1 MIQRSR
7 SMAFAIVA
15 VHFVGVVG
23 CRSRQQN
30 VVPVAS
36 ASAVVVSS
44 VEPSSPSSATP
55 LTNNIRP
62 EKTVSAKADVP
73 LAVQRG
79 RLFQSKGQLDQADE
93 AFSQGLLSGG
103 QVNLQAL
110 AELAYLRLSRGG
122 TGSALEEAFLTTA
135 DTPDSTL
142 AAQSWFNLATL
153 YSRLGQPEAE
163 RAALARSLRLRDHQG
178 VRNKLGRRSL
188 CTVEVSDR
196 VVPSFSPSV
205 VQGWV
210 GVCKA
215 LHRCRESKPYAADSA
230 RNEIC
235 VTQGAD
241 ASATP
246 EVHGCEGEG
255 PWESVLG
262 YMTYTFE
269 RGWISESSPG
279 KYFVVSYMEGSWPA
293 ICRGSATTS
302 WSEEG
307 DYVVADSGIYRSSE
321 VFERPVPQG
330 DPENGACLEPM
341 PSSVKS
347 VWNRK
352 TGKLLAAVESPR
364 SESVT
369 VELVRDRKRLQ
380 LNGGSCSGYIPL
392 DGSMRLI
399 EDGAAK

>member
-1 MIQRSR
+1 MV
-7 SMAFAIVA
+7 FALVA
-15 VHFVGVVG
+15 VPFVGVVG

-30 VVPVAS
+30 AVPVAS
-36 ASAVVVSS
+36 ASAVVVSNGA
-44 VEPSSPSSATP
+44 PSSQTSATP
-55 LTNNIRP
+55 PTNNIP
-62 EKTVSAKADVP
+62 TKKQVSEKAAISP
-73 LAVQRG
+73 SVQRG
-79 RLFQSKGQLDQADE
+79 RAFQAKGQLDKADE
-93 AFSQGLLSGG
+93 AFFQGLVSAGN
-103 QVNLQAL
+103 VNLQAL

-122 TGSALEEAFLTTA
+122 TGDTLEAAFLAAA
-135 DTPDSTL
+135 DTSDSTL

-153 YSRLGQPEAE
+153 YSRSEQPEAE

-178 VRNKLGRRSL
+178 VRNKLGRRSP
-188 CTVEVSDR
+188 CTVEVSAR

-215 LHRCRESKPYAADSA
+215 LQRCRESKNYTADEA
-230 RNEIC
+230 RKEIC

-269 RGWISESSPG
+269 RAWISEFARG
-279 KYFVVSYMEGSWPA
+279 QYFVVSYMEGAWPV
-293 ICRGSATTS
+293 ICRGSETTS
-302 WSEEG
+302 WSVEG
-307 DYVVADSGIYRSSE
+307 DYVVADSDVYRSSS
-321 VFERPVPQG
+321 VFEVPIPQE
-330 DPENGACLEPM
+330 DPEKGTCIEPM

-364 SESVT
+364 GESVT

-380 LNGGSCSGYIPL
+380 LKGGSCSGYIPL
-392 DGSMRLI
+392 DGSMRLV
-399 EDGAAK
+399 EDAAAK